1 MSVPISRFCV
11 QLIKVA
17 HLPLILPFGGLTIIP
32 VAHFKGATGDSERS
46 NLVSFVTLT
55 TYLILVDNLGSNLS
69 VMPNLSILSFILS
82 SLKSSKLLII
92 KLIFALASLSSVLLI
107 KSELFN
113 NFIVISEV
121 GIATTTPV
129 TNAAIIFCPPDN
141 YILDGCCQVWCIIE
155 N

>member
-1 MSVPISRFCV
+1 MSVPISRFYV

-17 HLPLILPFGGLTIIP
+17 HLLLILPFGSLTIIP
-32 VAHFKGATGDSERS
+32 VDHFKGVTGDPERS
-46 NLVSFVTLT
+46 NLVSYDTLT

-92 KLIFALASLSSVLLI
+92 KLILAFASLSSVLLI

-129 TNAAIIFCPPDN
+129 TNAVIIL
-141 YILDGCCQVWCIIE
+141 ILLIVLIVVRVSLVP
-155 N
+155 

>member
-1 MSVPISRFCV
+1 M

-17 HLPLILPFGGLTIIP
+17 HLPLILPFGSLTIIP
-32 VAHFKGATGDSERS
+32 VAHFKGVTGDSERS

-69 VMPNLSILSFILS
+69 VIPNLSILSFILS
-82 SLKSSKLLII
+82 SLKSSRLLMI

-129 TNAAIIFCPPDN
+129 TNAAIMI
-141 YILDGCCQVWCIIE
+141 YIQFGLRSGMRR
-155 N
+155 

>member
-1 MSVPISRFCV
+1 M

-17 HLPLILPFGGLTIIP
+17 HLPLILPFGSLTIIP
-32 VAHFKGATGDSERS
+32 VAHFKGVTGDSERS

-55 TYLILVDNLGSNLS
+55 LYLILVDNLSSNLS
-69 VMPNLSILSFILS
+69 VIPNLSILSFILS

-129 TNAAIIFCPPDN
+129 TNAAIMI
-141 YILDGCCQVWCIIE
+141 YIQFGLRSGMRR
-155 N
+155 

>member
-1 MSVPISRFCV
+1 MPISSKCV

-32 VAHFKGATGDSERS
+32 VAHFKGVTGDSERS

-55 TYLILVDNLGSNLS
+55 LYLILVDNLSSNLS
-69 VMPNLSILSFILS
+69 VIPNLSILSFILS

-113 NFIVISEV
+113 NFIVIIEV

-129 TNAAIIFCPPDN
+129 INAVIICTCKSDLGF
-141 YILDGCCQVWCIIE
+141 
-155 N
+155 